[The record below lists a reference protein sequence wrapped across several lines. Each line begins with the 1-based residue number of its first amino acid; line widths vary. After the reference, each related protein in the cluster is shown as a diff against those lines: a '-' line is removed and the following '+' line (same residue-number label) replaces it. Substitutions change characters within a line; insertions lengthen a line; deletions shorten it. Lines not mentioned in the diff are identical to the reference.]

1 MTDDRANPVDS
12 QNKNTQSTVTE
23 SINNQA
29 QNTQAQKAMP
39 NNSNTQNSN
48 SNSNK
53 TNNSTVNSSA
63 AKPLS
68 TPEPQ
73 IKKVDVAIAG
83 VTYPIYCPVHE
94 QEELHSAVSY
104 INNYALDLKR
114 DAPSLSQ
121 ESLLVLCC
129 LNLYEKIH
137 ANQRNEEDRLQQSK
151 QSEALI
157 NKIMKDAHSIL

>member
-1 MTDDRANPVDS
+1 MTDDQTTPLNKQAQSNQS
-12 QNKNTQSTVTE
+12 QNNQLPTNGLKSQKTVPNA
-23 SINNQA
+23 SA
-29 QNTQAQKAMP
+29 A
-39 NNSNTQNSN
+39 NNSALQSGV
-48 SNSNK
+48 SKPVPK
-53 TNNSTVNSSA
+53 TNSA
-63 AKPLS
+63 
-68 TPEPQ
+68 PEPQ
-73 IKKVDVAIAG
+73 VKKVDIAIAG

-137 ANQRNEEDRLQQSK
+137 TYQRSDEDRIQGDK
-151 QSEALI
+151 QSEALL
-157 NKIMKDAHSIL
+157 NKIMKDAQAIL

>member
-1 MTDDRANPVDS
+1 MTDDHTKSADKQS
-12 QNKNTQSTVTE
+12 QSNQLQST
-23 SINNQA
+23 
-29 QNTQAQKAMP
+29 
-39 NNSNTQNSN
+39 
-48 SNSNK
+48 
-53 TNNSTVNSSA
+53 NSTPKQVTSTATNASSTV
-63 AKPLS
+63 AKPA
-68 TPEPQ
+68 EPQ

-121 ESLLVLCC
+121 ESILVLCC

-137 ANQRNEEDRLQQSK
+137 ANQRNEEDRLQQDK

-157 NKIMKDAHSIL
+157 NKIMKDAQSIL